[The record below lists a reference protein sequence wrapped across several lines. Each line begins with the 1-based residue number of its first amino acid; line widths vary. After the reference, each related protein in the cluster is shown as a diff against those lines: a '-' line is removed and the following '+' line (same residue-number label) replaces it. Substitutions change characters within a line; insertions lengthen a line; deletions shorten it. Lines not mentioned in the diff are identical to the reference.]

1 MIPAEIMTMAGGS
14 IVGFFFKLVAKR
26 AENEQKRF
34 EMIMKEKKFADDSAD
49 KAVQRVGVDA
59 GKWVRR
65 LIVVSVLFGVILAPF
80 ITTFMNHPI
89 VVEELVTRKILWG
102 LLGTKTEPV
111 FIEIEGYLL
120 VPEIRQA
127 LTAIIGFYFGQA
139 TVKR

>member
-1 MIPAEIMTMAGGS
+1 MIPAEILTMAGGS
-14 IVGFFFKLVAKR
+14 LVGFFFKLVAKR

-34 EMIMKEKKFADDSAD
+34 EMFMKEKQFVEESANN
-49 KAVQRVGVDA
+49 AVKRVPIEA

-89 VVEELVTRKILWG
+89 VVEEIITKKILWG
-102 LLGTKTEPV
+102 LLGTRTEPV

-127 LTAIIGFYFGQA
+127 LTAIVGFYFGQA

>member
-1 MIPAEIMTMAGGS
+1 MTMAGGS
-14 IVGFFFKLVAKR
+14 LVGFFFKLVAKR

-34 EMIMKEKKFADDSAD
+34 EMFMKEKEFADASAD

-80 ITTFMNHPI
+80 VVTFLNHPI
-89 VVEELVTRKILWG
+89 VVEELITRKILWG

-111 FIEIEGYLL
+111 FIEVQGYLL

>member
-1 MIPAEIMTMAGGS
+1 M
-14 IVGFFFKLVAKR
+14 R
-26 AENEQKRF
+26 D
-34 EMIMKEKKFADDSAD
+34 KKFADESAD
-49 KAVQRVGVDA
+49 NAVKRVPLEA

-89 VVEELVTRKILWG
+89 VVEEIITKKILWG
-102 LLGTKTEPV
+102 LLGTRTEPV

-127 LTAIIGFYFGQA
+127 LTAIVGFYFGQA

>member
-1 MIPAEIMTMAGGS
+1 MTMAGGS
-14 IVGFFFKLVAKR
+14 LVGFFFKLVAKR

-34 EMIMKEKKFADDSAD
+34 EMFMREKDMAIKSAD
-49 KAVQRVGVDA
+49 RAITRIGADA

-80 ITTFMNHPI
+80 VVTFFNHPI
-89 VVEELVTRKILWG
+89 VIEELVTKKILWG
-102 LLGTKTEPV
+102 LLGTRTEPV

-139 TVKR
+139 TVKY

>member
-14 IVGFFFKLVAKR
+14 LVGFFFKLVAKR

-34 EMIMKEKKFADDSAD
+34 EMFMKEKEFADASAD
-49 KAVQRVGVDA
+49 KAVQRVSVDA

-80 ITTFMNHPI
+80 VVTFFNHPI

-102 LLGTKTEPV
+102 LLGSKTEPMFV
-111 FIEIEGYLL
+111 EVEGYLL

>member
-1 MIPAEIMTMAGGS
+1 MAGGS
-14 IVGFFFKLVAKR
+14 LVGFFFKLVAKR

-34 EMIMKEKKFADDSAD
+34 EMIMREKKFIEESVNN
-49 KAVQRVGVDA
+49 AVKRVPIEA

-80 ITTFMNHPI
+80 VVTFLNHPI

-102 LLGTKTEPV
+102 LLGTRTEPV

>member
-1 MIPAEIMTMAGGS
+1 MIPVEIMTMAGGS
-14 IVGFFFKLVAKR
+14 LVGFFFKLVAKR

-34 EMIMKEKKFADDSAD
+34 EMIMREKKFIEESVNN
-49 KAVQRVGVDA
+49 AVERVPIEA

-80 ITTFMNHPI
+80 VVTFLNHPI

-102 LLGTKTEPV
+102 LLGTRTEPV